1 MLLAS
6 SFFACSQRI
15 LRRIMQPMNDT
26 AENRQLATLV
36 RMVADLFVVDA
47 MYRRGRNFELALRP
61 RFDSQRSLAALHDR
75 LDSAGYTFEI
85 REQEQ
90 AVTLIADPA
99 RRLRIPRLNILLFI
113 LTVLSVYIVPIVFR
127 QLAFTGTWDELRDAV
142 LNDLAAGKGLVFTVA
157 LMSILLIHEMG
168 HFIASRRRDIVT
180 SWPYFLPAPNII
192 GSFGAVIKSKSP
204 FWNRRD
210 LIEVG
215 AAGPIAGWIVAI
227 GWLVFGLTQ
236 SVILAEDPLLFRNVA
251 MSFSLS
257 GESILMQALVPALV
271 GTAPEGYYYGF
282 SEAAFAGW
290 VGLLVTAINMLPI
303 GQLDGGHITYGLFG
317 RDTQR
322 KLAWAA
328 VVMLAVLGYYS
339 IMWWLFAG
347 LGLVFGVKHPPTL
360 NDNFQVSRTA
370 RSMGIVALVILLVSF
385 TPIPFPT
392 PW

>member
-1 MLLAS
+1 
-6 SFFACSQRI
+6 
-15 LRRIMQPMNDT
+15 MNES
-26 AENRQLATLV
+26 AEQRQLATLV
-36 RMVADLFVVDA
+36 RMVADLFVIDA
-47 MYRRGRNFELALRP
+47 TYRRGPRFELAIRP
-61 RFDSQRSLAALHDR
+61 RYDFQPSVAALTDR

-85 REQEQ
+85 RGEHE
-90 AVTLIADPA
+90 ALTLLVDPY
-99 RRLRIPRLNILLFI
+99 RRLRIPRLNVILFI
-113 LTVLSVYIVPIVFR
+113 ATVLSVYIIPIVFR
-127 QLAFTGTWDELRDAV
+127 QFAFVESWEELWHAV
-142 LNDLAAGKGLVFTVA
+142 LADLATGKGLVFTAA
-157 LMSILLIHEMG
+157 LMSILLVHEMG

-236 SVILAEDPLLFRNVA
+236 SFILPGDPLLFRDVA
-251 MSFSLS
+251 MSFSLT
-257 GESILMQALVPALV
+257 GESILMQTLVPLLV
-271 GTAPEGYYYGF
+271 GVAPEGQLYAF

-317 RDTQR
+317 RDIQR

-328 VVMLAVLGYYS
+328 VVFLAVLGYYS
-339 IMWWLFAG
+339 MMWWLFAG
-347 LGLVFGVKHPPTL
+347 LGLIFGAAHPPTL
-360 NDNFQVSRTA
+360 NDEYPVGKNA
-370 RSMGIVALVILLVSF
+370 KILGAAALVILLVSF